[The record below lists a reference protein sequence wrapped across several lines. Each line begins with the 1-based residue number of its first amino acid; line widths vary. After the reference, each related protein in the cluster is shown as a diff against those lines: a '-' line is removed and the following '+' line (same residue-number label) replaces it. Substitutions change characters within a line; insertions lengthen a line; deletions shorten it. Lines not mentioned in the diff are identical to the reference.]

1 MSKVIRPALPSLQA
15 ITNPLMTKKEDIAVY
30 LIQFLFANPGATSSM
45 NEGEMMSFRKLVAMY
60 GSTQLD
66 KLAERIGE
74 MLTVSLSHYFPQD
87 GITAS
92 CQIVQEE
99 GRGEENV
106 LLGTYGVE
114 IAIRD
119 RSGNAVIPRSKIKV
133 EKNGES
139 FKMIE

>member
-66 KLAERIGE
+66 KLAERI
-74 MLTVSLSHYFPQD
+74 
-87 GITAS
+87 
-92 CQIVQEE
+92 
-99 GRGEENV
+99 
-106 LLGTYGVE
+106 
-114 IAIRD
+114 
-119 RSGNAVIPRSKIKV
+119 
-133 EKNGES
+133 
-139 FKMIE
+139 